1 MPTIARRST
10 KPTRSVRDE
19 SDLTMDEGGD
29 NGLVVCCDL
38 DGVVWRGAEPIA
50 GAARGIEMLRAAGL
64 RVAFVTNN
72 SSARVSEYVDKLVRM
87 GVPAQ
92 PSEVVT
98 SGQAAGAMLAGSL
111 PAGARVFACAGPGVV
126 DELHAR
132 GYVLVDAAPADAV
145 VVGWHNT
152 FDFDELSRAA
162 TAVRAG
168 ARYVATNA
176 DPTYPAADGLMP
188 GAGAIAA
195 AVTTASGRA
204 PEIAGKPHAAMAALV
219 RARFGTRGVMV
230 GDRPSTDGA
239 FADTLAWPFAL
250 VLSGVAGTAGEE
262 TIPDP
267 PPPFVADDLGALA
280 PALISAFAPSV
291 Q

>member
-1 MPTIARRST
+1 MPTTGRHST
-10 KPTRSVRDE
+10 KPIPSVGDAG
-19 SDLTMDEGGD
+19 DLTMRKGGNID
-29 NGLVVCCDL
+29 FVVCCDL
-38 DGVVWRGAEPIA
+38 DGVVWRGPEPIA
-50 GAARGIEMLRAAGL
+50 GAAEGVEVLRAAGL

-72 SSARVSEYVDKLVRM
+72 SSARVSEYVEKLVRM
-87 GVPAQ
+87 GVPAE
-92 PSEVVT
+92 PADVVT
-98 SGQAAGAMLAGSL
+98 SGQAAAAMLAETL
-111 PAGARVFACAGPGVV
+111 PAGARVVACAGPGVIE
-126 DELHAR
+126 ELRAR
-132 GYVLVDAAPADAV
+132 GYTIVDAAPADAV

-152 FDFDELSRAA
+152 FDFDELSRTA

-168 ARYVATNA
+168 ARYIATNA

-195 AVTTASGRA
+195 AVTTASGRS
-204 PEIAGKPHAAMAALV
+204 PEVAGKPHPAMAALV

-239 FADTLAWPFAL
+239 FADALAWPFAL

-262 TIPDP
+262 AIPDP

-280 PALISAFAPSV
+280 PLLVKAFA
-291 Q
+291 